1 MKKKFDIITI
11 GGATEDLSF
20 LINDYRLL
28 DNRREILAKKLL
40 AIEYGAKTIVDES
53 FVEYGGGAANLAMAI
68 KQCGLSVASWL
79 AVGSDRRGQDIID
92 NLKSHKIDTGLCQII
107 DRQQSAVSVVLIGQ
121 DGEHTIIAYR
131 GANDHLSITSSAAKQ
146 LASDWLYVSSLSGKI
161 WLKNLTAIFKS
172 HKKIAWNP
180 GQAQLTAG
188 FKKLRPFLEKTD
200 LLIINQ
206 DEALQLLASH
216 PFDNKQ
222 LADYGQNMKKLIQ
235 RLWCYGPKI
244 VVITADS
251 RGAWS
256 YDGQTTIHQPA
267 LPVKKIIDTTG
278 VGDAFGGTLLGCLIK
293 TNSLKKSLYLAA
305 KQAAAAISQRGAQS
319 GLINISKLIR

>member
-11 GGATEDLSF
+11 GGATEDISV
-20 LINDYRLL
+20 LINDYRLI

-53 FVEYGGGAANLAMAI
+53 FVEYGGGAANLAIAI
-68 KQCGLSVASWL
+68 KQCGLNVASAL
-79 AVGSDRRGQDIID
+79 AVGPDRRGQDIID
-92 NLKSHKIDTGLCQII
+92 NLKKYKVDTRLCQII
-107 DRQQSAVSVVLIGQ
+107 DRQQSALSVVLIGK

-131 GANDHLSITSSAAKQ
+131 GANDCLSITSSTAKQ
-146 LASDWLYVSSLSGKI
+146 LASDWLYVSSLSGKV

-180 GQAQLTAG
+180 GQTQLASG
-188 FKKLRPFLEKTD
+188 FKKLRPFLEKTE
-200 LLIINQ
+200 LFIVNQ

-216 PFDNKQ
+216 PFDKKQ
-222 LADYGQNMKKLIQ
+222 LADYGQDINKLIQ

-251 RGAWS
+251 QGAWS
-256 YDGQTTIHQPA
+256 YDGQTIIHQPA

-278 VGDAFGGTLLGCLIK
+278 VGDAFGGTLLACLVR
-293 TNSLKKSLYLAA
+293 TNSLKKSLRLAA
-305 KQAAAAISQRGAQS
+305 KQAAAVMSQRGAQS
-319 GLINISKLIR
+319 GLINISRLIR